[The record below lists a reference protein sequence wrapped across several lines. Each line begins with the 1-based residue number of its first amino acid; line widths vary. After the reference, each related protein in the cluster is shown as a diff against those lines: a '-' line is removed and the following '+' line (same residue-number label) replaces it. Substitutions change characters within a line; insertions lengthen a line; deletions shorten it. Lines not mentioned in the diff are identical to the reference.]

1 MLPTALPYH
10 TPAKLSRAFFVRRHT
25 TGQQRQG
32 SSPTPRPPQGGSATS
47 GVWRQGK
54 PAVYR
59 HPKNC
64 TAALDNNKRLWYSI
78 GATDGVW
85 RESVRTSKRANPR
98 GLALF
103 LFAPAGR
110 PMQRPHGAC
119 WAVTAKGMGCP
130 LLPSSSPH
138 PTACGPTPSH
148 PRGWAPRR
156 FRSLRSLHKGA
167 ARGGTS
173 AALHPDRR
181 HSGGWARGSRSTHQA
196 PPPGRSRLRRCPCR
210 AAWPRCPA
218 ARSVAP

>member
-1 MLPTALPYH
+1 MVVYTFLRERAKRLLAREFIVLNPKQVTPSLYFAKFTFSEMLPTALPYH

-85 RESVRTSKRANPR
+85 RESVRTSKRANPQ

-119 WAVTAKGMGCP
+119 
-130 LLPSSSPH
+130 
-138 PTACGPTPSH
+138 
-148 PRGWAPRR
+148 
-156 FRSLRSLHKGA
+156 
-167 ARGGTS
+167 
-173 AALHPDRR
+173 
-181 HSGGWARGSRSTHQA
+181 
-196 PPPGRSRLRRCPCR
+196 
-210 AAWPRCPA
+210 
-218 ARSVAP
+218 

>member
-1 MLPTALPYH
+1 MHKASISQNCQVQQRFCKLQLVYLLYGNVCLHILARTCKAAACSGTHSSDSSEPKCFTPPLYFAKFTFSEMLPTALPYH

-32 SSPTPRPPQGGSATS
+32 SSPTPRPPQGGGATS

-103 LFAPAGR
+103 LLYAL
-110 PMQRPHGAC
+110 
-119 WAVTAKGMGCP
+119 AK
-130 LLPSSSPH
+130 
-138 PTACGPTPSH
+138 
-148 PRGWAPRR
+148 
-156 FRSLRSLHKGA
+156 
-167 ARGGTS
+167 
-173 AALHPDRR
+173 
-181 HSGGWARGSRSTHQA
+181 
-196 PPPGRSRLRRCPCR
+196 
-210 AAWPRCPA
+210 
-218 ARSVAP
+218 